1 MDIDYEISE
10 RITGLE
16 EQIAELRQLAGENR
30 SSYEELK
37 QSQNSTYERIS
48 ELIEKM
54 ESDLQDELRSQN
66 PECKNKVILDDLK
79 IEISDLITKHS
90 ILSNSFKT
98 LTEKVEHLEEELQEI
113 LEQEDEMMHDE
124 PEHHESS
131 GCKCG
136 QCSGNSEEVRDLMGM
151 LYNHYSIVAKRIIE
165 EHERDIGI
173 EKQNHEMNRAYFEK
187 RIKQLIEEGKI

>member
-1 MDIDYEISE
+1 MDIENEITD

-16 EQIAELRQLAGENR
+16 EQIAELRQLAGDSR
-30 SSYEELK
+30 SSYEK
-37 QSQNSTYERIS
+37 IS
-48 ELIEKM
+48 KLIEKM
-54 ESDLQDELRSQN
+54 ESDLQDELRDN
-66 PECKNKVILDDLK
+66 LPECKYKIVLDDLK
-79 IEISDLITKHS
+79 IEVSDLITKHS
-90 ILSNSFKT
+90 ILSNSVQT
-98 LTEKVEHLEEELQEI
+98 LAEKVEHLEEELQEVQ
-113 LEQEDEMMHDE
+113 EQEDEMMHDE

-136 QCSGNSEEVRDLMGM
+136 QCSGNSEEIRDLIGM

-173 EKQNHEMNRAYFEK
+173 EKQNHEMNRAYFAK

>member
-113 LEQEDEMMHDE
+113 LEQLHQR
-124 PEHHESS
+124 
-131 GCKCG
+131 G
-136 QCSGNSEEVRDLMGM
+136 V
-151 LYNHYSIVAKRIIE
+151 I
-165 EHERDIGI
+165 
-173 EKQNHEMNRAYFEK
+173 
-187 RIKQLIEEGKI
+187 